1 MNLKFSNRIAITV
14 WKLKRKK
21 IKEETELKNKTN
33 IPEQLKTETNIFCR
47 FELLVI
53 FFWHGNV

>member
-1 MNLKFSNRIAITV
+1 V
-14 WKLKRKK
+14 WQLKRKK
-21 IKEETELKNKTN
+21 LKEEIKLKNKTN
-33 IPEQLKTETNIFCR
+33 IPKQLRTGTNDFCR